1 MEKLNII
8 TTTSDPNEIED
19 LDLIVTNT
27 FETEDFDATEE
38 FLAKCT
44 SIHAC
49 QVCDEVFRR
58 KKDLMLHMNESYDCR
73 TKKIFRCVECQQMFP
88 TVGEFQLHLVSHF
101 QDEQSSNKNDGETSD
116 IVCELCGKDFTDAVE
131 RKKHLESHFE
141 KNGSILCP
149 TCGKCL
155 CSKEMY
161 MRHSLV
167 HSYQSG
173 KMQKMKKQKQFPCK
187 ICNKGF
193 STASTLRDHLYLHT
207 GEKTFECSCCK
218 KVFATKSSLRCHLK
232 LQFKPYTAVNIKLE
246 DEIDKKVMEKDCS
259 VKKEKNQDINIESTF
274 KSKDEINNQVK
285 IERANIS

>member
-1 MEKLNII
+1 MEKSNNII
-8 TTTSDPNEIED
+8 TTSDTNELED

-73 TKKIFRCVECQQMFP
+73 TKKIFRCVECQHMFP
-88 TVGEFQLHLVSHF
+88 TVGEFQLHLVSHS
-101 QDEQSSNKNDGETSD
+101 QEDQSSNKID
-116 IVCELCGKDFTDAVE
+116 IVCELCGKDFTDIAE

-173 KMQKMKKQKQFPCK
+173 KMQKIKKQKQFPCK

-207 GEKTFECSCCK
+207 GEKTFECSFCK

-232 LQFKPYTAVNIKLE
+232 LHLKPDKAVNIKLE
-246 DEIDKKVMEKDCS
+246 YGSDKKAKEKGYT
-259 VKKEKNQDINIESTF
+259 VKKEKNQDIKTESIF
-274 KSKDEINNQVK
+274 KTKDEISNQVK
-285 IERANIS
+285 VERTVSS